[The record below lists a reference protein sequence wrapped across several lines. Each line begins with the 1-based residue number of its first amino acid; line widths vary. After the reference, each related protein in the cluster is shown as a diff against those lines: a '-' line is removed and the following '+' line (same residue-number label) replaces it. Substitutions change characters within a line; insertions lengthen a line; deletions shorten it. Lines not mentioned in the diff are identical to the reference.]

1 MAGLSVTAISEL
13 DSELVRQSQ
22 EEFTTLL
29 QERYPELELRRGLI
43 HDVVAFLSGG
53 VAGAITQTEISRVL
67 QSRSLLAIQENPALA
82 DPVLVDHVL
91 SNVNIS
97 RKVGTS
103 AGGEITIVVTGG
115 ETVVIPANAKYTAA
129 GLVFRTDAAIIARP
143 VGTVITAATDRVLTA
158 RGDGSYSFTVP
169 ATAETVGDEYNIR
182 ANTSMLPDPVPS
194 RFVTAFANGDFS
206 GGLATESNAELITRM
221 NESVPAAVSGGRA
234 NLTALIKR
242 QPVFA
247 DTLHYAFAGAGDA
260 EMSRDQRSI
269 FPVSIPG
276 CVDIYARTAAYPQT
290 VPVTVTCTLQQKL
303 AASSVWAF
311 SVPRT
316 MAPGFYR
323 VESIRDLADPADFSG
338 YAVVSDIRGVDLSG
352 SGWRPDIRS
361 AREAVFTAWQTAHI
375 TFEDNATDVTEI
387 AVGSTRDYVVS
398 FLVSPLIR
406 ELQEF
411 ISDTAVRPLGAD
423 LLVRAAIPCLLTI
436 NATILRA
443 EDESAPDLDVIRVAL
458 RNYVSGLNFPGTLY
472 ASQLMDVIH
481 KHLASGTVVS
491 SIVMQGSLLRTDGDV
506 TVIRHTTALAIPNAP
521 SVEVSPRIVAF
532 FLDTENIGLTV
543 QVRT

>member
-1 MAGLSVTAISEL
+1 MAGLSVTSITGL
-13 DSELVRQSQ
+13 DAELVRQSQ

-53 VAGAITQTEISRVL
+53 VAGAVTQTEISRVL
-67 QSRSLLAIQENPALA
+67 QSRSLLAIQENPELA

-91 SNVNIS
+91 SNFNVS
-97 RKVGTS
+97 RKVGTRAS
-103 AGGEITIVVTGG
+103 GEITIVVTGG
-115 ETVVIPANAKYTAA
+115 ETVVIPANAKYTAS
-129 GLVFRTDAAIIARP
+129 GLSFRTDAAIIARP
-143 VGTVITAATDRVLTA
+143 VGTVITATNDRVLTA

-169 ATAETVGDEYNIR
+169 ATADTVGDEYNIR
-182 ANTSMLPDPVPS
+182 ANTSMVPDPVPS

-206 GGLATESNAELITRM
+206 GGLTTESNADLITRM
-221 NESVPAAVSGGRA
+221 YESAPAAVSGGRA
-234 NLTALIKR
+234 NLTALIKQ

-247 DTLHYAFAGAGDA
+247 DTLHYSFAGAGDP

-269 FPVSIPG
+269 FPISIPG

-290 VPVTVTCTLQQKL
+290 TPVTITCTLQRKL

-316 MAPGFYR
+316 TAPGFYR
-323 VESIRDLADPADFSG
+323 VESIRNLTDPADFSG
-338 YAVVSDIRGVDLSG
+338 YVVLTDTRGVDLSG

-361 AREAVFTAWQTAHI
+361 TQEAAFTAWQTAHI
-375 TFEDNATDVTEI
+375 TFEDNATDVT
-387 AVGSTRDYVVS
+387 AMTVGATRDYVVS
-398 FLVSPLIR
+398 FLVAPLIR
-406 ELQEF
+406 ELQTF
-411 ISDTAVRPLGAD
+411 IGDTEVRPLGAD

-443 EDESAPDLDVIRVAL
+443 ADESAPDLDLIRVAL
-458 RNYVSGLNFPGTLY
+458 RNYVSELNFPGTLY

-481 KHLASGTVVS
+481 NYLERGTVVG
-491 SIVMQGSLLRTDGDV
+491 SIVMQGEILRTDSDT

-521 SVEVSPRIVAF
+521 SVEISPRTVAF

>member
-1 MAGLSVTAISEL
+1 MAGLSVTSITEL

-22 EEFTTLL
+22 EEFTALL
-29 QERYPELELRRGLI
+29 QASYPELELRRGLI

-53 VAGAITQTEISRVL
+53 VAGAVTQTEISRVL

-97 RKVGTS
+97 RKVGTRAS
-103 AGGEITIVVTGG
+103 GEITIVVTGG
-115 ETVVIPANAKYTAA
+115 ETVVIPANAKYTAS
-129 GLVFRTDAAIIARP
+129 GLAFRTDSAIIARP

-169 ATAETVGDEYNIR
+169 ATADTVGDAYNIR
-182 ANTSMLPDPVPS
+182 ANTAMLPDPVPS
-194 RFVTAFANGDFS
+194 RFVTAFASSDFA
-206 GGLATESNAELITRM
+206 GGVATESNADLITRM
-221 NESVPAAVSGGRA
+221 YEAVPAAVSGGRA
-234 NLTALIKR
+234 NLTALIKQ

-269 FPVSIPG
+269 FPISIPG

-290 VPVTVTCTLQQKL
+290 TTVTVTCTLQKKL
-303 AASSVWAF
+303 ATSSVWAF

-316 MAPGFYR
+316 TAPGFYR
-323 VESIRDLADPADFSG
+323 IESIRNLADPADFSG
-338 YAVVSDIRGVDLSG
+338 YAVLTDTRGVDLSG
-352 SGWRPDIRS
+352 SGWRPDVRS
-361 AREAVFTAWQTAHI
+361 AREAAFTAWQTAHI
-375 TFEDNATDVTEI
+375 TFEDNSTDVSSLS
-387 AVGSTRDYVVS
+387 VGDARDYVVS
-398 FLVSPLIR
+398 FLVAPLIR
-406 ELQEF
+406 ELQTF
-411 ISDTAVRPLGAD
+411 IGDTTVRPLGAD

-443 EDESAPDLDVIRVAL
+443 ADESAPDLDLIRVAL

-472 ASQLMDVIH
+472 ASQLLDVIH
-481 KHLASGTVVS
+481 NYLESNTVVS
-491 SIVMQGSLLRTDGDV
+491 HIVMQGSILRTDGDT

-521 SVEVSPRIVAF
+521 AVEISPRTVAF
-532 FLDTENIGLTV
+532 FLDPENIGLTV
-543 QVRT
+543 RVRT